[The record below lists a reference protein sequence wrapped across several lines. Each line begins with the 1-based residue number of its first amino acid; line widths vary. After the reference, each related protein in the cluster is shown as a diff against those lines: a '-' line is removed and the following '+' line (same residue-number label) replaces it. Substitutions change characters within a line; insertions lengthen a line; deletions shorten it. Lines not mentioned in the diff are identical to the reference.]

1 MKGRRP
7 SKFIVPVPASR
18 KKAAAAQA
26 SLDLETYT
34 ENAKI
39 NEIRGYVDVWR
50 AIPNAADWGV
60 MPATQRLLEHWRRPK
75 AEWAGPRPF
84 FCQIEAVETMIWL
97 TEVAPR
103 RAATR
108 GLLDQIAKDNE
119 EANPALFRLAMK
131 MATGSGKTTVMA
143 MMIAWQTINAA
154 RRETKDFSRAFLIV
168 APGITIKDRLRVL
181 QPSEPGNYYDTREI
195 VPPEM
200 LPEIRRAE
208 IVITNYHAF
217 QHRETLSMPKA
228 ARSFLKAT
236 IQSQSERPRP
246 TRRCCRGHATNC
258 CGSSA

>member
-1 MKGRRP
+1 MANSFYERPILNSPYAPPSLYHPLDDTGQPIEGAPIEGRRP

-39 NEIRGYVDVWR
+39 NEIRRYVDAWR
-50 AIPNAADWGV
+50 AIPNPADWGV
-60 MPATQRLLEHWRRPK
+60 TPATQRLLEHWRRPK
-75 AEWAGPRPF
+75 DEWAGPRPF

-131 MATGSGKTTVMA
+131 VRANSQRKSTVFSLTWASPADTCGAT
-143 MMIAWQTINAA
+143 
-154 RRETKDFSRAFLIV
+154 
-168 APGITIKDRLRVL
+168 
-181 QPSEPGNYYDTREI
+181 
-195 VPPEM
+195 
-200 LPEIRRAE
+200 
-208 IVITNYHAF
+208 
-217 QHRETLSMPKA
+217 KA
-228 ARSFLKAT
+228 YM
-236 IQSQSERPRP
+236 
-246 TRRCCRGHATNC
+246 
-258 CGSSA
+258 